1 MSEKEVSAEN
11 FESFAKLAVNLLGA
25 CRDQGWKI

>member
-1 MSEKEVSAEN
+1 MSEKEVSAESL
-11 FESFAKLAVNLLGA
+11 ESFAKLTVNLLGA